1 MAVPLAVACYLKAHP
16 LCTVAVACYEGAPH
30 RASARAIA
38 SGRRPERAAPD
49 PPHPVLADHP
59 ALAGMAGT
67 PHYRPCIC
75 TPLRRDTVPLPTSG
89 LGYTESISERLARR
103 LKVTETGCWEW
114 QGCTTRCGYGRIG
127 KGRDGWEAT
136 HRVAWKL
143 THGDT
148 GDLYVLHSCDNPPCC
163 NPDHL
168 FLGTPK
174 DNTQDMMQKGRHR
187 NAKGDAHPSSTLTD
201 AQVGEMRALYPTTV
215 HTFRELGALYGVS
228 KEQARRVV
236 RGLRR
241 PLVPTPRPETA
252 LVALIVDCVIGWT
265 TTSGDESW

>member
-1 MAVPLAVACYLKAHP
+1 MFPP
-16 LCTVAVACYEGAPH
+16 PAP
-30 RASARAIA
+30 
-38 SGRRPERAAPD
+38 
-49 PPHPVLADHP
+49 
-59 ALAGMAGT
+59 
-67 PHYRPCIC
+67 
-75 TPLRRDTVPLPTSG
+75 G
-89 LGYTESISERLARR
+89 LGYTDTIGERLARR

-114 QGCTTRCGYGRIG
+114 QGGVTRWGYGRIG
-127 KGRDGWEAT
+127 KGGRDAGWESA

-174 DNTQDMMQKGRHR
+174 DNTQDMVQKGRHR
-187 NAKGDAHPSSTLTD
+187 TAKGDAHSSSTLTD

-241 PLVPTPRPETA
+241 PLVPGTQRAEP
-252 LVALIVDCVIGWT
+252 LVIWVDCVMGWT
-265 TTSGDESW
+265 TSTDGGEW